1 MNELYQRIDGLLEQ
15 RARDFP
21 RRVEPL
27 FGTLQ
32 ASIRELATRLREA
45 AGRVAPAH
53 PPAELVAAPV
63 FVCGYYRSGTT
74 LMAGLLQGHPD
85 VVSLPSESRYF
96 GQWRRRLASL
106 PEDEM
111 LADLH
116 DGWIRRAVSPDGLP
130 PFWSLGRPWEDGGD
144 RYAAFTR
151 ALFAYTA
158 GREPGDDLLG
168 IVAAAFAQG
177 SNPRLW
183 AEKTPTNE
191 LHVPEIVAAY
201 QNARFVHM
209 VRDPRATLASI
220 KAWNRGQHLVSVPAA
235 AVELRKSLEAAR
247 TNVERSGADRYLIVR
262 YESLVTEPE
271 REMRRVASFLGL
283 EWSDVLVTP
292 STTANSSNAERR
304 VQGRIHGLSETA
316 SAGRIGDAV
325 VAALAAE
332 PARAFG
338 YDLPGGSAPV
348 ALATRGYL
356 SVTAR
361 AGRALAR
368 VRARARRPSLPS

>member
-1 MNELYQRIDGLLEQ
+1 MNDLYQRIDGLLEQ

-32 ASIRELATRLREA
+32 ASLHELADRLRVA
-45 AGRVAPAH
+45 AGRVAPEH
-53 PPAELVAAPV
+53 PPAELVAAPA

-106 PEDEM
+106 PEEEM

-130 PFWSLGRPWEDGGD
+130 PFWSLGRPWEDGDD

-158 GREPGDDLLG
+158 GRKPSDDLLG

-177 SNPRLW
+177 MNPRLW

-191 LHVPEIVAAY
+191 FHVPEIVAAY

-235 AVELRKSLEAAR
+235 AVELRKSFEAAC
-247 TNVERSGADRYLIVR
+247 TNVERIGADRYLVVR
-262 YESLVTEPE
+262 YEDLVTEPE

-283 EWSDVLVTP
+283 DWSDVLVTP

-316 SAGRIGDAV
+316 SAGRVADAIGCAF
-325 VAALAAE
+325 AAE
-332 PARAFG
+332 PARVLG
-338 YDLPGGSAPV
+338 YDLPRGSEAV
-348 ALATRGYL
+348 ALATRAYL
-356 SVTAR
+356 SVTTR
-361 AGRALAR
+361 L
-368 VRARARRPSLPS
+368 RRH

>member
-1 MNELYQRIDGLLEQ
+1 MNDLYQRIDGLLEQ

-32 ASIRELATRLREA
+32 ASIRELAARLREA

-74 LMAGLLQGHPD
+74 LMAGLLQGHPE

-96 GQWRRRLASL
+96 GQWRRTLASL
-106 PEDEM
+106 PNDEM

-130 PFWSLGRPWEDGGD
+130 PFWSLGRPWEDGDD

-151 ALFAYTA
+151 ALLAYTA
-158 GREPGDDLLG
+158 GREPGEDLLG

-177 SNPRLW
+177 SPRLW

-191 LHVPEIVAAY
+191 LRVAEIVDAY
-201 QNARFVHM
+201 PNARFVHM
-209 VRDPRATLASI
+209 VRDPRATVASI
-220 KAWNRGQHLVSVPAA
+220 RAWNRGQHLVSVPEA
-235 AVELRKSLEAAR
+235 AVELQRSLDAAR
-247 TNVERSGADRYLIVR
+247 ANVERIGADRYLVVR
-262 YESLVTEPE
+262 YEDLVTEPG
-271 REMRRVASFLGL
+271 REMRRVASLLGL
-283 EWSDVLVTP
+283 DWSNALLITAA
-292 STTANSSNAERR
+292 TANSSRADRR
-304 VQGRIHGLSETA
+304 VQGRIHSLSQAT
-316 SAGRIGDAV
+316 SAGRLADAV
-325 VAALAAE
+325 VGAFAAE
-332 PARAFG
+332 PARALG
-338 YDLPGGSAPV
+338 YDLPRGSAAV
-348 ALATRGYL
+348 ALATRAYL
-356 SVTAR
+356 SVTTR
-361 AGRALAR
+361 L
-368 VRARARRPSLPS
+368 RRH